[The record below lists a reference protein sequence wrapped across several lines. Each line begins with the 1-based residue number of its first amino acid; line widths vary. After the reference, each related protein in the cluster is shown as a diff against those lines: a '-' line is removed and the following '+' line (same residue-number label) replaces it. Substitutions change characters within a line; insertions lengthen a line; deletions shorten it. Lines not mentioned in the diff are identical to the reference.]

1 MSIKNDLKYP
11 FGNPVEEMFN
21 ERLLVALSNTL
32 KLAREW
38 VWIAEGRPIGLENA
52 DYSDH
57 LDQTDLP
64 KAKTGFNDIES
75 LILDV
80 RKGVYGSGKWER
92 KRNIPR
98 DIDIISVM
106 WLNLNSQVVGT

>member
-1 MSIKNDLKYP
+1 MSLKNDLKYP
-11 FGNPVEEMFN
+11 FGNPVDEMFN

-32 KLAREW
+32 MLARER

-57 LDQTDLP
+57 LDPADVP
-64 KAKTGFNDIES
+64 KAKTGFDDIES

-80 RKGVYGSGKWER
+80 RRGVYGTGK
-92 KRNIPR
+92 
-98 DIDIISVM
+98 
-106 WLNLNSQVVGT
+106 